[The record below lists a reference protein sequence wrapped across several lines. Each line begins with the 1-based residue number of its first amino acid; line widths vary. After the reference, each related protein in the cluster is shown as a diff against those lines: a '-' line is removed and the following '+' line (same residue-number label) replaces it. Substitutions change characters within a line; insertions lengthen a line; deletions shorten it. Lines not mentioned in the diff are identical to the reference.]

1 MKLEKELWNKIEKRD
16 NLLEEKENEYNDNF
30 PTMFNYPEI
39 RAWYSEN
46 ISSIDDEIVELANQ
60 VLSSHDKELVKD
72 IRDVYNDEFLIE
84 LHIKEKSLNNSKKR

>member
-1 MKLEKELWNKIEKRD
+1 
-16 NLLEEKENEYNDNF
+16 
-30 PTMFNYPEI
+30 MFNYLEI

-46 ISSIDDEIVELANQ
+46 ISSIDDEIVQLANQ
-60 VLSSHDKELVKD
+60 VLESYSKETVKD